1 MYPAPIY
8 VAPSLHSH
16 PGLEVMGPAYR
27 TGAGMMLCT
36 FFAVALM
43 ILSILSYFFNS
54 WFHLALITSLPF
66 TILFGYWSV
75 IYQWC
80 TTSPPNFWDGSS
92 VQTIKS
98 PLYVR
103 WFVPESP
110 RWLLSTGRI
119 DEAEVVVQKI
129 AKWNKKDI
137 PANFVHQLVMIIR
150 ASGLLGKHSPT
161 SGKSNS
167 DQLQWQPAQPSQSQ
181 QGGGW
186 EIHHGKGSPRDR

>member
-8 VAPSLHSH
+8 VTHLYTLIQVWRSWARPTGRGRAWCSAPSSQWRSWSSPSSATFST
-16 PGLEVMGPAYR
+16 PGFTWPWSPRSLSQYFLDTGQLFISDVPLVHQTSGMGHQCRQLNPLF
-27 TGAGMMLCT
+27 M
-36 FFAVALM
+36 
-43 ILSILSYFFNS
+43 SI
-54 WFHLALITSLPF
+54 
-66 TILFGYWSV
+66 
-75 IYQWC
+75 
-80 TTSPPNFWDGSS
+80 
-92 VQTIKS
+92 
-98 PLYVR
+98 R

-167 DQLQWQPAQPSQSQ
+167 DQL
-181 QGGGW
+181 
-186 EIHHGKGSPRDR
+186 

>member
-1 MYPAPIY
+1 
-8 VAPSLHSH
+8 
-16 PGLEVMGPAYR
+16 MGPAYR

-75 IYQWC
+75 IWNGMVHQ
-80 TTSPPNFWDGSS
+80 GR
-92 VQTIKS
+92 QLI
-98 PLYVR
+98 PLFMSIR

-137 PANFVHQLVMIIR
+137 PANFVHQLVMMILMR
-150 ASGLLGKHSPT
+150 
-161 SGKSNS
+161 
-167 DQLQWQPAQPSQSQ
+167 
-181 QGGGW
+181 QG
-186 EIHHGKGSPRDR
+186 S

>member
-8 VAPSLHSH
+8 VTLSLHSH

-66 TILFGYWSV
+66 TILFGYWLV
-75 IYQWC
+75 NQA
-80 TTSPPNFWDGSS
+80 TGMSPQCRQLN
-92 VQTIKS
+92 
-98 PLYVR
+98 PLFMSIR

-161 SGKSNS
+161 SG
-167 DQLQWQPAQPSQSQ
+167 
-181 QGGGW
+181 
-186 EIHHGKGSPRDR
+186 

>member
-1 MYPAPIY
+1 
-8 VAPSLHSH
+8 
-16 PGLEVMGPAYR
+16 MGPAYR

-54 WFHLALITSLPF
+54 WFQLALITSLPF

-75 IYQWC
+75 NHY
-80 TTSPPNFWDGSS
+80 GSS
-92 VQTIKS
+92 EPTTNPIFMS
-98 PLYVR
+98 IR

-137 PANFVHQLVMIIR
+137 PANFVHQLVMMMMI
-150 ASGLLGKHSPT
+150 LMLGSWVNIVLT
-161 SGKSNS
+161 LGKSNT
-167 DQLQWQPAQPSQSQ
+167 DKLQRQPAQPSQPQ
-181 QGGGW
+181 QGRDG
-186 EIHHGKGSPRDR
+186 EIHHR